1 MLALQ
6 RRKQMN
12 EKNITGVAAPAG
24 ARMKLAD
31 AIPLEAPLIVQIFD
45 IYTCNLACKFCHFG
59 LSKEKRP
66 KLSTK
71 AVMSLELFKKVIDE
85 MQGFKQKIKLLRFC
99 GAGESLLDK
108 NIVEMIRYASKKQIA
123 EKVELITN
131 AVLLTPKMS
140 TDLINAGL
148 SRIRISIY
156 GLSSAKYKDL
166 CNADID
172 FDEIVNNVRVFYDE
186 NFKLGKKTIVY
197 VKTMDCALDS
207 KEDEKKF
214 IQLFGDYCDSYA
226 IESVV
231 PNVNGIDY
239 SVWIDDESIDHN
251 ALGVKLPSIQVCPQ
265 PFHLITICP
274 DGRVVPCSN
283 ETMSGVGDCNTES
296 IVNIWKGEVL
306 QHCQR
311 KMLHGNISYG
321 GVCETCKI
329 VQCRPFPEDIL
340 DNDTERLK
348 KLYE

>member
-1 MLALQ
+1 MD
-6 RRKQMN
+6 
-12 EKNITGVAAPAG
+12 EKNITGVSAPAG
-24 ARMKLAD
+24 VRMKLTD
-31 AIPLEAPLIVQIFD
+31 VIPLDVPLIVQIFD

-59 LSKEKRP
+59 LPKEKRP

-71 AVMSLELFKKVIDE
+71 KVMSIELFKKIIDE
-85 MQGFKQKIKLLRFC
+85 MKGFGEKIKLLRFC

-108 NIVEMIRYASKKQIA
+108 NIVEMIRYASENQIA

-131 AVLLTPKMS
+131 AVLLTQEMS
-140 TDLINAGL
+140 TALINAGL

-156 GLSSAKYKDL
+156 GLSSAKYKEL
-166 CNADID
+166 CDTD
-172 FDEIVNNVRVFYDE
+172 VEFEKIVNNVRFFYEE
-186 NFKLGKKTIVY
+186 NVRLGKKTIVY
-197 VKTMDCALDS
+197 VKTMDCSL
-207 KEDEKKF
+207 EDKGDEEKF

-231 PNVNGIDY
+231 PNVQGIDY
-239 SVWIDDESIDHN
+239 SLWIKEDTPDHN
-251 ALGVKLPSIQVCPQ
+251 ALGVKLPSIQICPQ

-283 ETMSGVGDCNTES
+283 ETMSGIGNCNTQS
-296 IVNIWKGEVL
+296 IIDIWRGETL
-306 QHCQR
+306 RQCQR
-311 KMLHGNISYG
+311 RMLDGNVAYG
-321 GVCETCKI
+321 GVCEDCKI